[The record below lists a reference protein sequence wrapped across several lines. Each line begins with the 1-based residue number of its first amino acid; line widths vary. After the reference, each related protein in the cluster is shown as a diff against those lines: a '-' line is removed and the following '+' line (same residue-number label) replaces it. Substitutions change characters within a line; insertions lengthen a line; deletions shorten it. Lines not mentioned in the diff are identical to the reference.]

1 MHKIIALTM
10 LITLAALAAGLQCVR
25 AGQPQEAMA
34 DKKTVLEVVQRF
46 DTAWNRADPKL
57 WLRSLRRME
66 SS

>member
-10 LITLAALAAGLQCVR
+10 LITLAAFAAGLQFGR

-34 DKKTVLEVVQRF
+34 DKKTVLEVVQSSIPHE
-46 DTAWNRADPKL
+46 TGLTPKL

>member
-10 LITLAALAAGLQCVR
+10 LITLAALAAGLQFGR

-46 DTAWNRADPKL
+46 DTA
-57 WLRSLRRME
+57 
-66 SS
+66 